1 MTDGVKANGFNP
13 RKALAPSPGDASRV
27 RAGFAAKL
35 ARFAAKIPFA
45 GDVTALYYAARD
57 PQTPTRT
64 KALMLAALSYF
75 VLPTDAIPD
84 IFLGVG
90 FTDDAA
96 VIAAMVALAGGAIK
110 PRHRDLARAYLAKLK
125 S

>member
-1 MTDGVKANGFNP
+1 VSRPGGDGIDVSRALVP
-13 RKALAPSPGDASRV
+13 RAGDEARV
-27 RAGFAAKL
+27 RSGFREKML
-35 ARFAAKIPFA
+35 RFAAKIPFA
-45 GDVTALYYAARD
+45 SDVVALYIASRD
-57 PQTPTRT
+57 PATPTRT

-96 VIAAMVALAGGAIK
+96 VIAAMVALAGSAIK
-110 PRHRDLARAYLAKLK
+110 PRHREQAKAWLSK
-125 S
+125 VST

>member
-1 MTDGVKANGFNP
+1 MTEGRQSNGFNP
-13 RKALAPSPGDASRV
+13 GRALTPSPTDAPRV
-27 RAGFAAKL
+27 RDGFAAKL
-35 ARFAAKIPFA
+35 GRFATKIPFA

-110 PRHRDLARAYLAKLK
+110 PRHRDMARAYLAKLK
-125 S
+125 A

>member
-1 MTDGVKANGFNP
+1 MSDGGKFNGFNP
-13 RKALAPSPGDASRV
+13 ARVLAPSPADAPRV
-27 RAGFAAKL
+27 REG
-35 ARFAAKIPFA
+35 FAAKIPFA

-84 IFLGVG
+84 VFLGVG

-110 PRHRDLARAYLAKLK
+110 PRHRDMARAYLAKLRA
-125 S
+125 

>member
-1 MTDGVKANGFNP
+1 MTEGVKPNGFHP
-13 RKALAPSPGDASRV
+13 ARALTPSAADAGRV
-27 RAGFAAKL
+27 REGFAAKL

-84 IFLGVG
+84 VFLGVG

-96 VIAAMVALAGGAIK
+96 VIAAMMALAGSAIK
-110 PRHRDLARAYLAKLK
+110 PRHRDMARAYLAKLK
-125 S
+125 A

>member
-1 MTDGVKANGFNP
+1 VRSDGFDPA
-13 RKALAPSPGDASRV
+13 RALVPAAGDEARV
-27 RAGFAAKL
+27 REGLARKI

-45 GDVTALYYAARD
+45 GDVVALWYAARD
-57 PQTPTRT
+57 PATPTKT

-84 IFLGVG
+84 VFAGVG

-96 VIAAMVALAGGAIK
+96 VIAAMIALAGSAIK
-110 PRHRDLARAYLAKLK
+110 PQHRARAKTYLEKV
-125 S
+125 SR

>member
-1 MTDGVKANGFNP
+1 MTEGAKANGFSP
-13 RKALAPSPGDASRV
+13 ARALARSAADAARV
-27 RAGFAAKL
+27 RTCFAAKL
-35 ARFAAKIPFA
+35 ARFAARIPFA
-45 GDVTALYYAARD
+45 GDVTALYFAARD

-75 VLPTDAIPD
+75 ILPTDAVPD